1 MKTLLSSPIK
11 DAANN
16 IVLKPKALRTK
27 KDYENFIKWLDTSNR
42 DLKKIKIPD
51 KRKIEKLELK
61 FGDGFFDEGDSEGS
75 PLIPLIGGG
84 LGGLVFGGGKKLL
97 GKMFPR
103 AAEKGAEKA
112 AVPAAESVLQKGV
125 SKAAPVAEDA
135 AKIAALRGG
144 EEVAA
149 KGGGLAAKL
158 IPGLATAV
166 NLGISGY
173 RFSKG
178 DIVGGSLSA
187 LSAVPV
193 FGWAAVGIDVARE
206 FGAFEGT
213 PFGLKKEKPKSK
225 IEARLKEQEK
235 KQREE
240 ASKSRVTFAEI
251 TDKFDKVV
259 TKFEKLSFGITGV
272 STTTEEYE
280 PSNQPLAQDDPTE
293 PPPPP
298 LPPGSFDKAPDEVLS
313 DAASFR
319 QQFPLAKG
327 TPQVSNEPYELQM
340 RENTSLG
347 SLGNDPTVD
356 PVHAK
361 GSAHY
366 ENRAI
371 DIPINNMDLGDKVA
385 NWWRGK
391 GYKVLWRVEG
401 HFNHV
406 HVQWS
411 KGQKKD
417 KTPNAQATPDVS
429 LDQSDKI
436 FDKLRNAKPGSGETI
451 KIPGVG
457 SVVKGTNLLG
467 MPETKYFTSKG
478 EQITDAKAKAAFET
492 KENDFFKSQ
501 RQKALQQTL
510 VAAAGR
516 SQTIPTTE
524 SDYTAAGAGGNTMVF
539 MNQPQAQASA
549 PQVAPVPVSGG
560 GGGGVVVVSPSEGQ
574 ILNSLWKTILL
585 TNLSAA

>member
-251 TDKFDKVV
+251 TDKFDKIVS
-259 TKFEKLSFGITGV
+259 KFEKVTFGITGV
-272 STTTEEYE
+272 EGEPSKTEEDENIEQLRQSATSTENLVGSNPISASGYE
-280 PSNQPLAQDDPTE
+280 FTKQSSFSQYLTGDPNSPAYAADHGGGNYHE
-293 PPPPP
+293 H
-298 LPPGSFDKAPDEVLS
+298 LSFKDHDTALKAYDFLKS
-313 DAASFR
+313 
-319 QQFPLAKG
+319 KG
-327 TPQVSNEPYELQM
+327 IYVWERSEEHTSELQSTPISRM
-340 RENTSLG
+340 PS
-347 SLGNDPTVD
+347 
-356 PVHAK
+356 
-361 GSAHY
+361 SA
-366 ENRAI
+366 
-371 DIPINNMDLGDKVA
+371 
-385 NWWRGK
+385 
-391 GYKVLWRVEG
+391 
-401 HFNHV
+401 
-406 HVQWS
+406 
-411 KGQKKD
+411 
-417 KTPNAQATPDVS
+417 
-429 LDQSDKI
+429 
-436 FDKLRNAKPGSGETI
+436 
-451 KIPGVG
+451 
-457 SVVKGTNLLG
+457 
-467 MPETKYFTSKG
+467 
-478 EQITDAKAKAAFET
+478 
-492 KENDFFKSQ
+492 
-501 RQKALQQTL
+501 
-510 VAAAGR
+510 
-516 SQTIPTTE
+516 
-524 SDYTAAGAGGNTMVF
+524 
-539 MNQPQAQASA
+539 
-549 PQVAPVPVSGG
+549 
-560 GGGGVVVVSPSEGQ
+560 
-574 ILNSLWKTILL
+574 
-585 TNLSAA
+585 

>member
-1 MKTLLSSPIK
+1 MKTFLSSPIK

-16 IVLKPKALRTK
+16 IVLKPRMIKSKR
-27 KDYENFIKWLDTSNR
+27 DYENFIKWLDTNNS

-51 KRKIEKLELK
+51 KKKIEKLELK
-61 FGDGFFDEGDSEGS
+61 FGDGFFGGEDDAGGS

-84 LGGLVFGGGKKLL
+84 LSGLVFGGGKKLL

-103 AAEKGAEKA
+103 SVEKGAEKA
-112 AVPAAESVLQKGV
+112 SVPAAESILQKGA
-125 SKAAPVAEDA
+125 SKAVPVAEDA

-144 EEVAA
+144 GEVAA
-149 KGGGLAAKL
+149 KGGGLAAKI

-173 RFSKG
+173 RFSQG

-193 FGWAAVGIDVARE
+193 LGWAAVGIDLARE

-213 PFGLKKEKPKSK
+213 PFALKKEKPKSK

-235 KQREE
+235 RQREE
-240 ASKSRVTFAEI
+240 ASKSKVTFAEI
-251 TDKFDKVV
+251 TDKFDKIVS
-259 TKFEKLSFGITGV
+259 KFEKVTFGVTGI
-272 STTTEEYE
+272 STVAAEEYE
-280 PSNQPLAQDDPTE
+280 PSNQPLATDDPTE

-313 DAASFR
+313 DAAAFR

-327 TPQVSNEPYELQM
+327 TPQLSVEPYELQM

-347 SLGNDPTVD
+347 SLGNDPQVD
-356 PVHAK
+356 PVHAP
-361 GSAHY
+361 GSSHY

-371 DIPINNMDLGDKVA
+371 DIPINNMELGDRVA

-417 KTPNAQATPDVS
+417 KESKTQ
-429 LDQSDKI
+429 DQKGI
-436 FDKLRNAKPGSGETI
+436 NTLQKQQTI
-451 KIPGVG
+451 EEF
-457 SVVKGTNLLG
+457 VKGTKEGDRILKDPKLKAQLTG
-467 MPETKYFTSKG
+467 KKYQYRGSMETTPVTDPTVKQFIKNYNDYVRNIRVNRSKVAPPAPVLPSLETLAATSP
-478 EQITDAKAKAAFET
+478 AAP
-492 KENDFFKSQ
+492 S
-501 RQKALQQTL
+501 
-510 VAAAGR
+510 
-516 SQTIPTTE
+516 
-524 SDYTAAGAGGNTMVF
+524 GNTMVF
-539 MNQPQAQASA
+539 MNQPQAQAA
-549 PQVAPVPVSGG
+549 PQSIPVPIPIGG
-560 GGGGVVVVSPSEGQ
+560 GGGGVVIVTPSQGQ
-574 ILNSLWKTILL
+574 ILNSLWKTMLL